1 MTARFVLRWFFAF
14 VLTQSVEIP
23 IYRRMLKQGVWASFG
38 ASAMTHP
45 LVWLFLSSHL
55 WHASWPLQVA
65 VVELLVWF
73 AEAAYF
79 RFAIGA
85 RRSLSCTFVANASS
99 FTAGLVAQALLG

>member
-1 MTARFVLRWFFAF
+1 MSPRFVLRWFVAF
-14 VLTQSVEIP
+14 VLTQAVEIP
-23 IYRRMLKQGVWASFG
+23 IYRRTLKQGVWACFG

-55 WHASWPLQVA
+55 WHASWALQVA

-79 RFAIGA
+79 RFAFGA

-99 FTAGLVAQALLG
+99 FSAGLLTQALLG